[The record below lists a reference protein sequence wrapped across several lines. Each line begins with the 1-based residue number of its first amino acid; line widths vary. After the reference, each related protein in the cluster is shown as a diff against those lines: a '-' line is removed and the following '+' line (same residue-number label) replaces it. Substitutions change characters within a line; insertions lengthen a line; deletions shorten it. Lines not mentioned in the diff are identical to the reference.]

1 MKRNFLK
8 HSLALFVAAAITVSS
23 VPTSLV
29 FAEEAAV
36 ETVAEEATEVAAV
49 SEEAAVET
57 EAETAAVTEAQTAA
71 ATEAETTA
79 VTEAETVVETEAETV
94 VETEAETVVET
105 EAETA
110 AETAAETEAAVAT
123 ASEETVASTASGYN
137 TKAADV
143 TDLQFQSE
151 YNYEEESIQSI
162 ILRWNQVETAYR
174 YEILVTDAAGNIYA
188 NYYSNGEFG
197 YYRVYTSTYPSVYL
211 SNLVDLYGYT
221 SAGTAATDANGNRL
235 KTFVSGTTYKI
246 YVRAVN
252 RYYDGSSYSYYP
264 GNWSSAISYT
274 APAVETLTNLSYS
287 KEENGYYY
295 FTYSGTRSNN
305 AYLYYQ
311 IATDSAFTNIV
322 IDSSVADDSYYKL
335 SINGGSLT
343 AGKTYYIRAWFSNTD
358 LSDSEI
364 AALNP
369 SSTSF
374 TTKSK
379 TTTDTVKQI
388 TGLEVYNI
396 TSNYVYFHFNPVFDD
411 DDNDCYY
418 IIQYATSENAA
429 ESDWKVYGGSYY
441 DEDDEDYY
449 YNYQFYPSYST
460 SDTYLYSG
468 YFTAGTTYYIRAK
481 VISSINSSVTSVSNV
496 AKFTIPVT
504 TTPTAISG
512 LTLKEY
518 NSDGYRFTVSGTLNE
533 SEYIQYSFSTRSDFS
548 TSYTTTMLTQF
559 ETASRGKSEFT
570 IYYYEL
576 TPGTTYYVRA
586 RVYNP
591 NATTTSKYSSYTSAV
606 TVTATIPSITL
617 STKAVTSNSVTLKMS
632 VDSGTSSYVTGYQ
645 AQRKI
650 GSSYKTIAKTTDN
663 SVKDSGLSANKS
675 YTYRVRPYYYNS
687 KTGTTAYGNWEYVQ
701 AMTWGGSIKLKASTT
716 SKTSIKL
723 SWNKVS
729 GATGYEVYRTVTSSD
744 ESQTT
749 GSVSN
754 SYSKYTLVKTI
765 KKASTVTYTNKKLNS
780 NLSYTYYVRAY
791 KTVNGKK
798 YYIDSNSKTVNL
810 NYLKFGSLNINTET
824 TTSTGAVTLTWTRV
838 YSASGYLIEKYDN
851 DTYTW
856 KTYKTLSNTT
866 SSYTFPA
873 VTDGDYDR
881 YRIRAYNG
889 KNYSNAYPVYVY
901 PYISAPTGVTATAN
915 STTGAITVSWKAVSG
930 AAYYRVYRTTSAS
943 YSYDTS
949 TKTYSYESGTSVP
962 VYTADATKISGY
974 TNKGYEVNGTSIVDR
989 PITYTYNG
997 TTNTIYSGPQAGVK
1011 YYYYVV
1017 AYGTTGYNNTTST
1030 NRSSGYSAAAS
1041 ATVTTTTV
1049 AKPTLKSV
1057 KATSKKV
1064 TLKWAKVSGAE
1075 GYIIY
1080 RSTKKSSGYSVVGS
1094 VTSGSTVKYVDT
1106 TATKGKTYYY
1116 KICAYKTNEAGAFV
1130 LSSYSAVKKVKAK

>member
-1 MKRNFLK
+1 MDYDDYDG
-8 HSLALFVAAAITVSS
+8 ALSS
-23 VPTSLV
+23 
-29 FAEEAAV
+29 
-36 ETVAEEATEVAAV
+36 
-49 SEEAAVET
+49 
-57 EAETAAVTEAQTAA
+57 
-71 ATEAETTA
+71 
-79 VTEAETVVETEAETV
+79 
-94 VETEAETVVET
+94 
-105 EAETA
+105 
-110 AETAAETEAAVAT
+110 
-123 ASEETVASTASGYN
+123 
-137 TKAADV
+137 
-143 TDLQFQSE
+143 
-151 YNYEEESIQSI
+151 IR
-162 ILRWNQVETAYR
+162 LRWNQVETAEY
-174 YEILVTDAAGNIYA
+174 YEILVTDAAGNVYA
-188 NYYSNGEFG
+188 SSYSDGAYNYYTVDNE
-197 YYRVYTSTYPSVYL
+197 TYPSINLSSLRYL
-211 SNLVDLYGYT
+211 YAYT
-221 SAGTAATDANGNRL
+221 SDGTVVRDSDDNAL
-235 KTFVSGTTYKI
+235 KMFVSGTTY
-246 YVRAVN
+246 YFQVRAVN
-252 RYYDGSSYSYYP
+252 VYYNGSSSTAYP
-264 GNWSSAISYT
+264 SSNWSSKVSYT
-274 APAVETLTNLSYS
+274 SPATSTLTNLAFS
-287 KEENGYYY
+287 KQDGYYYY
-295 FTYSGTRSNN
+295 FTYTGTPTNN
-305 AYLYYQ
+305 AYVYYQ
-311 IATDSAFTNIV
+311 VATDSAFSSIV
-322 IDSSVADDSYYKL
+322 RSGSFSSTSDKL
-335 SINGGSLT
+335 YVYGYSFT
-343 AGKTYYIRAWFSNTD
+343 ANTTYYIRAWFASTS
-358 LSDSEI
+358 LSDSAI
-364 AALNP
+364 AALSP
-369 SSTSF
+369 S
-374 TTKSK
+374 
-379 TTTDTVKQI
+379 TTTFTATSGAATVKKI
-388 TGLEVYNI
+388 TGLEVYDI
-396 TSNYVYFHFNPVFDD
+396 TSDYIYFRFDD
-411 DDNDCYY
+411 
-418 IIQYATSENAA
+418 
-429 ESDWKVYGGSYY
+429 VF
-441 DEDDEDYY
+441 DEDDEGECYYRIEYSTDQSTWTTY
-449 YNYQFYPSYST
+449 YNRRFYPYYST
-460 SDTYLYSG
+460 GSTYLYADD
-468 YFTAGTTYYIRAK
+468 FTAGTTYYIRA
-481 VISSINSSVTSVSNV
+481 VVYSYNDSSVTTTSNT

-518 NSDGYRFTVSGTLNE
+518 NTDGYRFTVTGTLN
-533 SEYIQYSFSTRSDFS
+533 SAEYIQYSFSTRSDFS

-559 ETASRGKSEFT
+559 DTAGSGQSEFT

-591 NATTTSKYSSYTSAV
+591 NATTQSKYSSYTSAV

-617 STKAVTSNSVTLKMS
+617 STKAVTSNSVTLKMY
-632 VDSGTSSYVTGYQ
+632 VDYGTSSYVTGYQ

-663 SVKDSGLSANKS
+663 SVKDSGLTANKS

-687 KTGTTAYGNWEYVQ
+687 KTGTTTYGSWEYVQ

-716 SKTSIKL
+716 SKTTIKL

-729 GATGYEVYRTVTSSD
+729 GATGYEVYRMVTSSGT
-744 ESQTT
+744 SQTT

-798 YYIDSNSKTVNL
+798 YYISSNSKTVNL
-810 NYLKFGSLNINTET
+810 NYLKFGSANINTET

-838 YSASGYLIEKYDN
+838 YSASGYLIEKYDD
-851 DTYTW
+851 DTNTW

-873 VTDGDYDR
+873 VTDGDYDQ

-889 KNYSNAYPVYVY
+889 KNYSDYYPVFVY

-930 AAYYRVYRTTSAS
+930 AAYYEVYRTTSAS

-949 TKTYSYESGTSVP
+949 TKTYSYESSTSVP
-962 VYTADATKISGY
+962 VYTADASKVSGY
-974 TNKGYEVNGTSIVDR
+974 SYDGYQVYGTSIVDR

-1030 NRSSGYSAAAS
+1030 NRYSGSSAAAS